1 MSQNSESAAAPAPG
15 TAPTRQTAHSQ
26 TTWEAT
32 LTLPANLHARP
43 AGKLA
48 QTAARFSSAIQL
60 DYAGRTINPTGVL
73 AVMSLGAT
81 IGATLTLRAQGED
94 AEQAV
99 RTLTE
104 ILTTI
109 E

>member
-1 MSQNSESAAAPAPG
+1 MFPSSDAESGLLAAGVSEPAAVG
-15 TAPTRQTAHSQ
+15 PTEFE
-26 TTWEAT
+26 TTV
-32 LTLPANLHARP
+32 TLPANLHARP

-48 QTAARFSSAIQL
+48 QA
-60 DYAGRTINPTGVL
+60 AGRFAGTTIRIRHGDKSVDPSRVL

-81 IGATLTLRAQGED
+81 AGSAVTVHAEGPD

-99 RTLTE
+99 RTLME
-104 ILTTI
+104 VLNQA